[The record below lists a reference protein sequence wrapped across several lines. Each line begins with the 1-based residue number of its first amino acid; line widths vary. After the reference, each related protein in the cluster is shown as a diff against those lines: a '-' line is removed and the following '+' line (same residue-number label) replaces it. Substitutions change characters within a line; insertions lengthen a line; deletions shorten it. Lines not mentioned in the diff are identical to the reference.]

1 VVARQLGK
9 VCLVGCAEMAL
20 DEEARTL
27 SIGELTLREGDL
39 LTLDGNDGAIYAGA
53 VHTQVLPL
61 ADLQQRLTRLRA
73 GAALGAEAGQP
84 AKLAEL
90 AADAAA

>member
-1 VVARQLGK
+1 
-9 VCLVGCAEMAL
+9 LVGCAEMAL

-53 VHTQVLPL
+53 VHTLVLPL

-73 GAALGAEAGQP
+73 GAEAGQP
-84 AKLAEL
+84 AKVAEL